1 MSKSFPAQ
9 DAPGARRQAG
19 RQLHT
24 HAMCEGEREG
34 GREGGGRAGWAA
46 THVIASANRC
56 TSDHTVFFDIN

>member
-9 DAPGARRQAG
+9 DAPGARKQAG

-34 GREGGGRAGWAA
+34 GREGGGGGGGGGQVGLR
-46 THVIASANRC
+46 
-56 TSDHTVFFDIN
+56 HT